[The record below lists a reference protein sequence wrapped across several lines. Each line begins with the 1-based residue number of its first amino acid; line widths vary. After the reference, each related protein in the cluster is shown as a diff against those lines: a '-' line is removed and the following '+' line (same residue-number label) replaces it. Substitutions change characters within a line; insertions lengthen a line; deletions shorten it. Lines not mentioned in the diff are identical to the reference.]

1 MRTKLPRVISRV
13 GGAVLAGAVV
23 ALMAATPPAA
33 QAVTDGVECETP
45 TSASGTAESYML
57 TAKSGYV
64 FTPDGN
70 SIFMWGYAGSTGSF
84 QLPGP
89 TLCVTA
95 GRTVSVTLKN
105 TLPDPV
111 SIVFPGQ
118 QQVTADGQAD
128 AANLAASPPTLA
140 KPAARTS
147 GTVTYTFVPDKPGT
161 YLYESGTDQRK
172 QVQMG
177 LFGGLVVR
185 PANYATGGA
194 DAHSAYGTAATRF
207 GEGQEYLHILSEV
220 DPAVHLAVEKNR
232 VVNWAGYRPRYFMIN
247 GRSMPDTLAPNRAS
261 YLPAQPYSA
270 FVHVQPFDPN
280 ANPAP
285 AIIRYVNV
293 GTVTYPFH
301 PHGNSQRVVGRDG
314 RRLQDGAA
322 DLSYDKFLVN
332 VGPGQTVDTLF
343 SWTDVDMFDPIDNS
357 LAEFVPNQADV
368 MTTGD
373 TFYSQSP
380 YLGSYADPIQGVTSY
395 NVCGEYYHVA
405 HSHALQQSTNY
416 GAAMGG
422 MMTLIRIDPPS
433 ALQTVDKPCN

>member
-1 MRTKLPRVISRV
+1 MRIKLPRAVSRV
-13 GGAVLAGAVV
+13 GGAVLAGGLA
-23 ALMAATPPAA
+23 ALVAATPPVA
-33 QAVTDGVECETP
+33 QAAVDGVECEAP
-45 TSASGTAESYML
+45 VTSTATAETYVL

-70 SIFMWGYAGSTGSF
+70 SIFMWGYAGSSGSF

-95 GRTVSVTLKN
+95 GKTVSVTLNN
-105 TLPDPV
+105 TLPDAV

-118 QQVTADGQAD
+118 TQVTADGAPVVAD
-128 AANLAASPPTLA
+128 LAASPPTLA
-140 KPAARTS
+140 QPAARTS
-147 GTVTYTFVPDKPGT
+147 GSVTYSFVAAKPGT

-177 LFGGLVVR
+177 LFGGLIVR
-185 PANYATGGA
+185 PSDFGTPAAAGYQ
-194 DAHSAYGTAATRF
+194 SAYGSADTKFAP
-207 GEGQEYLHILSEV
+207 GKEYLHIFSEV

-232 VVNWAGYRPRYFMIN
+232 TVNWTAYRPRYFMIN
-247 GRSMPDTLAPNRAS
+247 GRSMPDTLAPNRAT

-270 FVHVQPFDPN
+270 FVHVEPYDPQD
-280 ANPAP
+280 NPDP

-293 GTVTYPFH
+293 GTGTYPFH

-314 RRLQDGAA
+314 RELRDGAA
-322 DLSYDKFLVN
+322 DLGYDKYLIN

-343 SWTDVDMFDPIDNS
+343 TWTDVDMFNPSTNP
-357 LAEFVPNQADV
+357 LTEFIPNQADV

-380 YLGSYADPIQGVTSY
+380 YLGYTADPIQGVTSY

-422 MMTLIRIDPPS
+422 MMTLIRIDPPA
-433 ALQTVDKPCN
+433 ALQTKPCN